1 MPMGITSSLQTVSG
15 SGSQASAKVPP
26 IIYPMV
32 QQSDLSTSS
41 ENYTGIPLETSTEST
56 LQTSVL
62 VLNSRQTPF
71 SNVSLPVD
79 SSSLVQT
86 GAGGQ
91 AAANPL
97 SQHSLSSTLSSRKN
111 GSPT

>member
-15 SGSQASAKVPP
+15 SGSQASAKDPP

-41 ENYTGIPLETSTEST
+41 ENYTGVPLETSTEST
-56 LQTSVL
+56 LQTSVF
-62 VLNSRQTPF
+62 VFHSRQTPF
-71 SNVSLPVD
+71 SNVSLPVV
-79 SSSLVQT
+79 SASLVQT
-86 GAGGQ
+86 GAAGH
-91 AAANPL
+91 AAVKPL
-97 SQHSLSSTLSSRKN
+97 SQHSLFSTLSSRKK